1 MCVVQHTD
9 TRVIFVGI
17 CSQNPWRDRKN
28 DRSDAIAAKDQLFM
42 TNNNSPHSSQNNN
55 LQEAKNKNKY
65 FDIHGPVFWPASVIT
80 ILFIMITLI
89 VGDPMADVFNTL
101 QGGISDYAGW
111 FFILLVNVFLVFMFY
126 LAFSKFGYIRLGGSE
141 AKPEFSTG
149 AWFAMLFSAGMGIGI
164 LFWSVAEPITHYHSP
179 PLIEAD
185 TAEAARNA
193 SALTFLHWGLHAWGI
208 YALVGMALAF
218 FAYNRKLPL
227 TIRSVFYPLLGNRI
241 HGPIG
246 NIIDVLAVVATLFG
260 LATSLGLGVQ
270 QVSAGLNHLFALPD
284 TVITQVILIV
294 IITLMAT
301 TSVVLG
307 IDKGVKV
314 LSEIN
319 IRLAALFLLFMVIVG
334 PTLFIFDSFIQNTG
348 YYIQNIVS
356 LSFWTESY
364 SQTNWQNDWTV
375 FYWAWWISWSPF
387 VGMFIAR
394 ISKGRT
400 VKEFVLG
407 VLIVPS
413 LLTFFW
419 LSAFGG
425 SALYLELNNLFDIT
439 SAVEENVATALF
451 VLMEHFPLS
460 FISSLV
466 GVLLVTSFFV
476 TSSDSGSLVVDSITA
491 GGKIDAPVG
500 QRIFWANAEGAVAA
514 VLLLGGG
521 LSALQTAAITTGLP
535 FALVLTIMC
544 YSLYRGLQRE
554 HAETLALSKA
564 KDRKSYEKLLS
575 DIIGKSRIKKEIS
588 KEE

>member
-1 MCVVQHTD
+1 
-9 TRVIFVGI
+9 
-17 CSQNPWRDRKN
+17 
-28 DRSDAIAAKDQLFM
+28 M
-42 TNNNSPHSSQNNN
+42 TNNPLNGKEP
-55 LQEAKNKNKY
+55 KRKGIKKY
-65 FDIHGPVFWPASVIT
+65 FDIHGPVFWPSGILIV
-80 ILFIMITLI
+80 LFIIVTLV
-89 VGDPMADVFNTL
+89 VGEPMSKVFDQIQTA
-101 QGGISDYAGW
+101 ISDYAGW
-111 FFILLVNVFLVFMFY
+111 FFVLVVNIFLVFMLY
-126 LAFSKFGYIRLGGSE
+126 LAFSRYGSIRLGGKD
-141 AKPEFSTG
+141 ARPEFSTG

-164 LFWSVAEPITHYHSP
+164 LFWSVAEPINHYHNP
-179 PLIEAD
+179 PTGLPDNAD
-185 TAEAARNA
+185 AARNA
-193 SALTFLHWGLHAWGI
+193 NAFTYLHWGLHAWGI

-218 FAYNRKLPL
+218 FAFNRKLPL

-241 HGPIG
+241 NGPIG

-270 QVSAGLNHLFALPD
+270 QVSAGLNHLFDLPD
-284 TVITQVILIV
+284 TVITQVVLII

-301 TSVVLG
+301 ASVVLG

-314 LSEIN
+314 LSELN
-319 IRLAALFLLFMVIVG
+319 IRLAGLFLLFMVLVG
-334 PTLFIFDSFIQNTG
+334 PTLFIFDSFIQNVG
-348 YYIQNIVS
+348 YYLQNLIR

-364 SQTNWQNDWTV
+364 SQTDWQNGWTV

-425 SALYLELNNLFDIT
+425 SALYLELNGLGNIT

-451 VLMEHFPLS
+451 VMLESFPLS
-460 FISSLV
+460 FISSLI

-491 GGKIDAPVG
+491 GGKLDAPVG

-521 LSALQTAAITTGLP
+521 LAALQTAAITTGLP
-535 FALVLTIMC
+535 FAFVLLIMC
-544 YSLYRGLQRE
+544 YSLYQGLQRE
-554 HAETLALSKA
+554 YAELEELEKVR
-564 KDRKSYEKLLS
+564 DRKSYEKVINDLFNRRS
-575 DIIGKSRIKKEIS
+575 TSKQTKE
-588 KEE
+588 